1 MADWGWRIFLFKE
14 FVQGRSET
22 RKVHAKTR
30 QVHANVKTK
39 KGESLK
45 RPQLHLIAYLEAQ
58 NWTRWQVWSGASFCS
73 RGLFRDGP
81 KHKSSARSIRSIRSL
96 KFTYS
101 SRSLTFALI
110 LSFCSL
116 PGRCFCH
123 KSSSSLK
130 VARSPSAAARRSA
143 DAVIREVEGGR
154 MKLFTT
160 PATSAPEPI
169 SSSMIATE
177 VLLELLR

>member
-1 MADWGWRIFLFKE
+1 VKTPKKAKKGRFTVSVVTPAYGSFRRYELDTVADWGWRIFLFKE

-22 RKVHAKTR
+22 RQVHAKTR

-45 RPQLHLIAYLEAQ
+45 RPQLRLIAYLEAQ
-58 NWTRWQVWSGASFCS
+58 NWTRWRVWSCASFCS

-81 KHKSSARSIRSIRSL
+81 KHKRSARSIRSL

-123 KSSSSLK
+123 TQAQQQPK
-130 VARSPSAAARRSA
+130 
-143 DAVIREVEGGR
+143 GGEI
-154 MKLFTT
+154 
-160 PATSAPEPI
+160 AI
-169 SSSMIATE
+169 SRCQCFY
-177 VLLELLR
+177 V